1 MEAYMIENEREE
13 LMNTLLGGLTMAV
26 LFLLAAYAPGW

>member
-1 MEAYMIENEREE
+1 MIENEREE